1 MIAIHFT
8 SICMASNGGSSLS
21 TTSAFIFMM
30 RLPEATGGLNL
41 QAEHEITTANR
52 SSPAIRTSFLLTRYF
67 HCLEK
72 VATAFLGY
80 VLP

>member
-1 MIAIHFT
+1 
-8 SICMASNGGSSLS
+8 
-21 TTSAFIFMM
+21 MM
-30 RLPEATGGLNL
+30 RLPEAAGGLNL
-41 QAEHEITTANR
+41 QAVYELTTANR